1 MFKNYAIFSVKYPLF
16 HVFNLLI
23 INLLFIFCCYQLIEN
38 ESIEYAPG
46 FLVVLLFGFIF
57 AKAADYR
64 TKYLTLDK

>member
-1 MFKNYAIFSVKYPLF
+1 MFKSYAIFSVKYPLF
-16 HVFNLLI
+16 HAFNLLL
-23 INLLFIFCCYQLIEN
+23 INGLFLFCCYQLIAHEN
-38 ESIEYAPG
+38 IEYAPG